1 MSDRAA
7 RDQAALFDP
16 DGVEFHRVSP
26 RLVTARFIV
35 ASVVAGV
42 PIVVGVVLA
51 VVVSPWWL
59 VVAAVPAAL
68 FAWRA
73 WLIPRQVRAIG
84 YAERD
89 DDLLVR
95 KGIMFRS
102 LVVVPYGRMQYVD
115 VQAGPLD
122 RKLGIAQVQLH
133 TAAAATDATIPGLLP
148 EEAERLRDRLSARG
162 EARLA
167 GL

>member
-1 MSDRAA
+1 MSDSVRAA
-7 RDQAALFDP
+7 QAALFDP
-16 DGVEFHRVSP
+16 DGVEFRRVSP
-26 RLVTARFIV
+26 RLVTARYV
-35 ASVVAGV
+35 TASLTAVVPIVAGV
-42 PIVVGVVLA
+42 LLA
-51 VVVSPWWL
+51 VLVSPWWL
-59 VVAAVPAAL
+59 LLAAPAAL
-68 FAWRA
+68 LLLWRL
-73 WLIPRQVRAIG
+73 WLVPRQVRAIG

-122 RKLGIAQVQLH
+122 RKLGIASVQLH
-133 TAAAATDATIPGLLP
+133 TAAAATDATIPGLP
-148 EEAERLRDRLSARG
+148 PHEAERLRDRLSARG